1 MALIEGRV
9 EIMRSR
15 RRKRKR
21 RLIAV
26 TVITVILIAVVLV
39 LWRPWEAGE
48 TETGD
53 EFHDRFDTTQ
63 VYELP
68 EGDEPPDEIVLPER
82 YSVAV
87 WHTPGDAERLHDVEY
102 QLAQLGQTEYNAL
115 PIDVLGTG
123 NVNTVYYH
131 GESEQLR
138 SFAERLTELLG
149 FPAPR
154 RVDLSVTVGRDIEG
168 LLSTAP
174 GTSDLPEGVTGL
186 TAEVLNGS
194 GIAGMASRM
203 TRKLGEFGVIVV
215 DFRNNDT
222 FDRERTTISCTPEKL
237 EFALALKEAL
247 GLPGS
252 VTGVPYDLQVILGG
266 G

>member
-1 MALIEGRV
+1 MIEGRV

-15 RRKRKR
+15 RRTRKR
-21 RLIAV
+21 RIIAV

-39 LWRPWEAGE
+39 LWRPWETDDSEVADGVN
-48 TETGD
+48 GHLD
-53 EFHDRFDTTQ
+53 AIQ
-63 VYELP
+63 VNELP
-68 EGDEPPDEIVLPER
+68 EGDEPPDEIILPER

-87 WHTPGDAERLHDVEY
+87 WHTPDDEERLHDVEY
-102 QLAQLGQTEYNAL
+102 QLSQLGQTVYNAL

-123 NVNTVYYH
+123 NVNAVYYH
-131 GESEQLR
+131 GESDELR

-149 FPAPR
+149 FPVPR
-154 RVDLSVTVGRDIEG
+154 RVDLSITVGRDIED

-174 GTSDLPEGVTGL
+174 DTSDRPEGVAGL

-203 TRKLGEFGVIVV
+203 TWKLGEFGVIVV
-215 DFRNNDT
+215 DFRNNNT
-222 FDRERTTISCTPEKL
+222 FDRERTTISCTPDKL

-252 VTGVPYDLQVILGG
+252 VTGVPYDLQVVLGG

>member
-1 MALIEGRV
+1 MIEGRV

-21 RLIAV
+21 RLVAAV
-26 TVITVILIAVVLV
+26 VICVLLIAVVLV
-39 LWRPWEAGE
+39 LWRPWEVGE
-48 TETGD
+48 TEAGD
-53 EFHDRFDTTQ
+53 GFHDRFAREE

-68 EGDEPPDEIVLPER
+68 EGDEPPDEIILPER

-102 QLAQLGQTEYNAL
+102 QLSQLGQTEYSAL

-123 NVNTVYYH
+123 NVNAVYYH
-131 GESEQLR
+131 GEGDQLR
-138 SFAERLTELLG
+138 FFAERLADLLG
-149 FPAPR
+149 FPTPR
-154 RVDLSVTVGRDIEG
+154 RVDLSITVGGDIENV
-168 LLSTAP
+168 LSTAP
-174 GTSDLPEGVTGL
+174 GTSDLPEGVSGL

-203 TRKLGEFGVIVV
+203 ARKLGEFGVTVV
-215 DFRNNDT
+215 DFRNNNT
-222 FDRERTTISCTPEKL
+222 FDRDRTAISCAPDKL

-252 VTGVPYDLQVILGG
+252 VTGIPYDLQVILGG